1 MRFLASSRVLL
12 CALLAGLSATA
23 PAQAPQAPAERATPP
38 AITDASNLW
47 LLDLSTGGRVTIW
60 LRPDVAPK
68 MVERIKTLTRQHFYD
83 GLTFHRVIDGFMAQ
97 GGDPKGDG
105 TGGSTLPNVPSEFNY
120 LPHVRGAVSAARADD
135 PNSAN
140 SQFFIVF
147 QPRLNLDKKYT
158 VFGRVIDG
166 MGYVDA
172 IERGEPPQNPSRIV
186 HAYIASD
193 NPPPFVP
200 APAAP
205 TAVPA
210 LGAPVTLPS
219 RPAAGGAVAAP
230 KLAPAGKA
238 APRKA
243 PAAKR

>member
-1 MRFLASSRVLL
+1 MRFLAALFAFAAVLL
-12 CALLAGLSATA
+12 PGAVAAQIVDPTTAGRAE
-23 PAQAPQAPAERATPP
+23 PASPTDPQN
-38 AITDASNLW
+38 IL

-68 MVERIKTLTRQHFYD
+68 TVERIKTLARQHFYD

-105 TGGSTLPNVPSEFNY
+105 TGGSTLPNLPSEYNY

-147 QPRLNLDKKYT
+147 QPRFQLDKKYT

-166 MGYVDA
+166 MQYVDA
-172 IERGEPPQNPSRIV
+172 IERGEPPANPSRIV
-186 HAYIASD
+186 HAYVLAD
-193 NPPPFVP
+193 NPPAYQP
-200 APAAP
+200 APPPAAALP
-205 TAVPA
+205 ATPA
-210 LGAPVTLPS
+210 LLPTG
-219 RPAAGGAVAAP
+219 PAVAAP
-230 KLAPAGKA
+230 KPAPTTRAPA
-238 APRKA
+238 RRTA
-243 PAAKR
+243 PARRRSAR